1 MTNKNVYFIGVG
13 GIGMSAIA
21 RHYRALEVDVAGY
34 DRMRSAL
41 TRALEAEGVAI
52 SYADEPGSIPPQF
65 RDPSR
70 TLVVLTPAIPADS
83 AILAYFRAG
92 GFRIVKRAVA
102 LGELTAPF
110 KTYCV
115 AGTHGKTT
123 TSTLVAHILRNS
135 KVGCSAFLGGISVNY
150 MTNYWANTSSD
161 AVVTEADEFDR
172 SFLQLS
178 PTAAVITAMDA
189 DHLDVYG
196 THAEVIKAFL
206 EFAAKVRA
214 GGSLIVKKGLPIG
227 REDVAP
233 GVNIVTYAMMDPLAD
248 CYATGIHDEA
258 GRYVF
263 DIHLPQG
270 VIEGVRLGVPGL
282 HNVENCVAAAALA
295 TVAGAS
301 PSEVTAACATFRGDK
316 RRFEIWVETN
326 RAMVIDDYA
335 HHPQEIKTTINA
347 VRALYRGRKLTV
359 AFQPHL
365 YTRTRDLADDF
376 AEALSLAD
384 RVWMLDIYPAR
395 EAPIPG
401 VSSQMLL
408 SKMKPGVGRLS
419 SKESLADDIVS
430 EDFDIVLIMGAG
442 DIDRLVPAVAE
453 KVKKVAKT
461 ED

>member
-1 MTNKNVYFIGVG
+1 MTDKNVYFIGVG

-21 RHYRALEVDVAGY
+21 RHYRALGTDVAGY
-34 DRMRSAL
+34 DRTRSAL
-41 TRALEAEGVAI
+41 TQALEAEGVDV
-52 SYADEPGSIPPQF
+52 SYTDETGSIPPQF

-70 TLVVLTPAIPADS
+70 TLVVLTPAIPADN
-83 AILAYFRAG
+83 AILSYFRAG

-172 SFLQLS
+172 SFLHLS
-178 PTAAVITAMDA
+178 PAAAVITAMDA

-214 GGSLIVKKGLPIG
+214 GGSLIVKKGLPVG

-270 VIEGVRLGVPGL
+270 VIEGVRLGVPGI
-282 HNVENCVAAAALA
+282 HNVENCVAAAVLA
-295 TVAGAS
+295 TAAGAS
-301 PSEVTAACATFRGDK
+301 PGEVVAACATFRGDK

-326 RAMVIDDYA
+326 RAIVIDDYA

-419 SKESLADDIVS
+419 SKERLADDIVS

-453 KVKKVAKT
+453 KVKKVAKIS
-461 ED
+461 D

>member
-1 MTNKNVYFIGVG
+1 MTGKNVYFIGVG

-21 RHYRALEVDVAGY
+21 RHYRALGTDVAGY
-34 DRMRSAL
+34 DRTRSAL
-41 TRALEAEGVAI
+41 TQALEAEGVTI
-52 SYADEPGSIPPQF
+52 SYADDPGSIPQQF

-83 AILAYFRAG
+83 AILAHFRKG

-102 LGELTAPF
+102 LGELTEPF

-150 MTNYWANTSSD
+150 ETNYWANTSSD

-178 PTAAVITAMDA
+178 PAAAVITAMDA
-189 DHLDVYG
+189 DHLDIYG

-206 EFAAKVRA
+206 EFAAKVRP

-227 REDVAP
+227 REDVAA
-233 GVNIVTYAMMDPLAD
+233 GVNIITYAMMDPLAD
-248 CYATGIHDEA
+248 CHAAGVHVEG

-270 VIEGVRLGVPGL
+270 VIEGVRLGVPGI

-301 PSEVTAACATFRGDK
+301 PSEVKEACASFRGDK
-316 RRFEIWVETN
+316 RRFEIWVETA
-326 RAMVIDDYA
+326 RAIVIDDYA

-347 VRALYRGRKLTV
+347 VRALYPGRKLTV

-365 YTRTRDLADDF
+365 YTRTRDLADEF

-384 RVWMLDIYPAR
+384 RAWLLDIYPAR

-408 SKMKPGVGRLS
+408 GKMKPGVGKLS
-419 SKESLADDIVS
+419 SKERLAGDIVS
-430 EDFDIVLIMGAG
+430 EDFDIVLVMGAG
-442 DIDRLVPAVAE
+442 DIDRLVPAVAAS
-453 KVKKVAKT
+453 VKEAARI
-461 ED
+461 DN